1 VTEKFIL
8 LDNLEQYAEYC
19 FLVDSYPNPNYSDG
33 YWSESVKYCA
43 ATGVRGA
50 AYSGLYIDVS
60 FEPTNCVPR
69 FRRLKIVVLVQQAVR
84 CVCLKP
90 ICVPRQ

>member
-1 VTEKFIL
+1 MTEEFIL

-19 FLVDSYPNPNYSDG
+19 FLVDSYPNPNHSDG

-43 ATGVRGA
+43 ATGVTGA
-50 AYSGLYIDVS
+50 AYSDVS

-69 FRRLKIVVLVQQAVR
+69 LRPLLK
-84 CVCLKP
+84 
-90 ICVPRQ
+90 